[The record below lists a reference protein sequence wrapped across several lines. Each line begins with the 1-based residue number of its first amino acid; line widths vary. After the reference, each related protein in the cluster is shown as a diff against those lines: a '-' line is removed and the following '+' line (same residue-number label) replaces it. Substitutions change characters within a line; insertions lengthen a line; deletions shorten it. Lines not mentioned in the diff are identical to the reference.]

1 MFFVNNEPLHRAIN
15 TTGIAAWSNAE
26 NHRAL
31 AESPAGGDKSPS
43 SKLMV
48 REAPGHN
55 NHFKQTALYELTEK
69 PLHEFDSAEISR
81 AL

>member
-43 SKLMV
+43 SKQMV
-48 REAPGHN
+48 A
-55 NHFKQTALYELTEK
+55 EK
-69 PLHEFDSAEISR
+69 PRATTTISNKQR
-81 AL
+81 FMS